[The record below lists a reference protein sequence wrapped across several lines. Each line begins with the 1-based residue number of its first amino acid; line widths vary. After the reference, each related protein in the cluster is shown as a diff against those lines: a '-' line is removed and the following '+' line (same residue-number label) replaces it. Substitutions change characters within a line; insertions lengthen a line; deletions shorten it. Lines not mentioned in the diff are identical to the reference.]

1 MNLAF
6 NLSIFLYLY
15 TCRALLVK
23 EIYTVY
29 KQQHNHPQPLNREVC
44 GIGSYHAIILF
55 QSKVVGIYTLI
66 DKISS
71 GLLCE
76 DSYENAICL
85 LYNMNYN
92 F

>member
-1 MNLAF
+1 MIPVSLYMQSSSCKGDKY
-6 NLSIFLYLY
+6 SIK
-15 TCRALLVK
+15 TA
-23 EIYTVY
+23 
-29 KQQHNHPQPLNREVC
+29 PQPSSPLNREVC

-76 DSYENAICL
+76 DSYENA
-85 LYNMNYN
+85 M
-92 F
+92 FAV